1 MLFKVFQAS
10 INFGERPNAVS
21 FSISFPTYLEWSGR
35 AADSIVSMTFIKNS
49 LSSRPDSQIQVDGLC
64 Q

>member
-10 INFGERPNAVS
+10 INFRERPNAIS
-21 FSISFPTYLEWSGR
+21 FSISFPTYLGWSGR